1 MSPTYRVTAPSEAR
15 RASAAR
21 RNTLR
26 LSFVTVP
33 PVQIDEGIARLA
45 SLVQAQA

>member
-1 MSPTYRVTAPSEAR
+1 MYRVTAPLNVR
-15 RASAAR
+15 LASAAR

-33 PVQIDEGIARLA
+33 PAQIDEGIACLA
-45 SLVQAQA
+45 SLVQAQT